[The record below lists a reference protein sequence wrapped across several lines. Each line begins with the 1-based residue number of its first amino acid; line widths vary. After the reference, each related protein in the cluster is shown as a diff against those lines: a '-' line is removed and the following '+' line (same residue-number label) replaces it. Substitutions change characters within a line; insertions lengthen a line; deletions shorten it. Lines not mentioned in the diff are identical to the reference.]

1 MIESRVVESMCNEQ
15 VLNLKKKNDYNVYKV
30 EVL

>member
-15 VLNLKKKNDYNVYKV
+15 VLNFKKNDYNVYKV